1 MGNRE
6 QYKRL
11 IQFLASSVILAL
23 HTGIFIYVWFYF
35 YADIGA
41 NYFVRG
47 NYVII
52 AQYAVMVLAAHK
64 LCGGFRVGYQ
74 RIFEVFFTLT
84 CAVIAVNA
92 FMYFEMCLIGRWAF
106 MTNLWPMLI
115 MTAVDI
121 LVLIPWVFLSRMVI
135 TKLYP
140 PRRMVLVYGE
150 RSPYGLA
157 AKISSRKDKY
167 TVCETVSEHRDRE
180 LIQKKILEYRCAILA
195 DINIDTRNALVK
207 FCYENDIRCYCVPKI
222 SDVMLMS
229 ADNIHLFDT
238 SLMLMRNRGLTADQ
252 RLFKRIFDVVASAL
266 AIVIASPIMAI
277 IALCIKL
284 YDHGPVI
291 FTQDRLTRGGE
302 VFRVYKFRSMRVQKP
317 GGQYVM
323 TRQNDDR
330 ITPVGKIIRRL
341 HLDELP
347 QLFNIFKGEMS
358 FVGPRPETPGIAKEY
373 CEVLPEFSYRLK
385 VKAGLTG
392 YAQVYG
398 KYNTTPYDKLK
409 MDLTYIENYSFL
421 LDIKLMLLTLKAM
434 FEPENTEG
442 IAAWQTTAAKDA
454 PEKSKKG

>member
-23 HTGIFIYVWFYF
+23 HTGIFSYVWFHF
-35 YADIGA
+35 YTHTGA

-47 NYVII
+47 NYVIV

-84 CAVIAVNA
+84 CAIVGVNA
-92 FMYFEMCLIGRWAF
+92 FMYFELSLIGRWEF
-106 MTNLWPMLI
+106 MTNLLPMLL
-115 MTAVDI
+115 MTVVDI
-121 LVLIPWVFLSRMVI
+121 LVLIPWVLLSRMVI

-140 PRRMVLVYGE
+140 PRRMVLVHGE
-150 RSPYGLA
+150 HSPYGLA
-157 AKISSRKDKY
+157 QKISSRKDKY
-167 TVCETVSEHRDRE
+167 TVCETLSEHQSLE
-180 LIQKKILEYRCAILA
+180 LIKKKILEYRCAILA
-195 DINIDTRNALVK
+195 DINIDTRNNLVK
-207 FCYENDIRCYCVPKI
+207 FCFENDIRCYCVPKI

-252 RLFKRIFDVVASAL
+252 RLFKRAFDVLASAL
-266 AIVIASPIMAI
+266 AIVIASPIMLI
-277 IALCIKL
+277 IALFIKL
-284 YDHGPVI
+284 YDRGPVI
-291 FTQDRLTRGGE
+291 FTQERLTRGGE
-302 VFRVYKFRSMRVQKP
+302 VFKVYKFRSMRVQKP
-317 GGQYVM
+317 GGEYVM

-330 ITPVGKIIRRL
+330 ITPVGKVIRRL

-358 FVGPRPETPGIAKEY
+358 FVGPRPETPGIAAEY
-373 CEVLPEFSYRLK
+373 GKVLPEFSYRLK

-409 MDLTYIENYSFL
+409 LDLTYIENYSFL
-421 LDIKLMLLTLKAM
+421 LDIKLMLLTFRAM

-454 PEKSKKG
+454 PEKIKKG